1 VGAGL
6 RAIDSPGDWCQTIEV
21 ITAAA
26 IQWIVLLTAA
36 IAGVVFA
43 VAFKYALREACS
55 DLEDPDQGELPTATV
70 KAAGRVERRAVAKA
84 RAKQSA
90 LSGLRMLQAGFI
102 AFGVTSI
109 FIMLTCM
116 VGFVFVL
123 VLAA

>member
-1 VGAGL
+1 M
-6 RAIDSPGDWCQTIEV
+6 
-21 ITAAA
+21 ITAATV
-26 IQWIVLLTAA
+26 QWIVLLTGAV
-36 IAGVVFA
+36 AGVVFA

-55 DLEDPDQGELPTATV
+55 DLEDPAQSELPTATL
-70 KAAGRVERRAVAKA
+70 KASGRMNRRSVARA

-90 LSGLRMLQAGFI
+90 LGGLRMLQAGFI

-116 VGFVFVL
+116 IGFVFIL